1 LPSLDRARRD
11 GHHDRTAMLST
22 WYWDSEEEE
31 LVEDPDEEASRL
43 TIQTYSHTI
52 KREDSSHTVIVDF
65 QIGAP

>member
-1 LPSLDRARRD
+1 
-11 GHHDRTAMLST
+11 MLST